1 MNASPINECNRIPG
15 DGVTY
20 AVARMVFPAVLN
32 ANARNYTNT
41 RHWTQWARH
50 FGLPSRL
57 NPPIRDAI
65 RRYVLTAF
73 AYGCGLGPTQAA
85 RHLNGTVSADQ
96 LAFVDRRHVDI
107 ADRRMNR

>member
-73 AYGCGLGPTQAA
+73 AYGCGLGVPPKL
-85 RHLNGTVSADQ
+85 RGTSTGRFPPINWRSSIGATW
-96 LAFVDRRHVDI
+96 I
-107 ADRRMNR
+107 SPIGE